1 MSIEIYKDEEMEDIK
16 LRIRNI
22 RIKKMSIIN
31 ITLTM
36 VVLVCNIM
44 STSTIIFAS
53 EPDKGKEVVVASSV
67 NNYYNNL
74 ISLIEESMQ
83 EENQS
88 TENRNTAVIL
98 DDSSLAL
105 KKEEK
110 LKEIG
115 VCSYSSTKS
124 YEDGSGITDRTSK
137 QYWLLQEMYI
147 DERGFYVTQD
157 GYIGVALGSYY
168 GGIGTKYQVTL
179 DTGIELRVIKADEK
193 ADKDVIN
200 GCYHKTDGSILEF
213 INDYQTAAQ
222 YYGLISNE
230 FILNGNY
237 NNHDDFTGTIISMKK
252 VIE

>member
-1 MSIEIYKDEEMEDIK
+1 MEDIK
-16 LRIRNI
+16 LRIKNI
-22 RIKKMSIIN
+22 KITKMSIIN

-53 EPDKGKEVVVASSV
+53 EPDKGEEVVVASSV

-88 TENRNTAVIL
+88 SINSDTAVVI
-98 DDSSLAL
+98 DDNSLTL
-105 KKEEK
+105 QKEE
-110 LKEIG
+110 ESFIEVG

-168 GGIGTKYQVTL
+168 GEIGTKYQVTL

-213 INDYQTAAQ
+213 INDYQTAAR

-237 NNHDDFTGTIISMKK
+237 NNHDDFAGTIISMKK